1 MSVQAMFIGMRKGG
15 LTHFDPARLLG
26 VVAGAWLFVAA
37 VGQLLMAAY
46 VASFY
51 GRSLLAG
58 TPEAWNDGPM
68 RHAHVAG
75 DGFGNVVMGTHLVF
89 TVAVVV
95 AGLMQL
101 LPPLRRRFPVVH
113 RWTGRLYLLAA
124 VTLAVG
130 GLFLVGS
137 RSEDGFGGSL
147 GTSLNA
153 VVILVFAFMALRTAL
168 VRRIDAHRRWAL
180 RLFIAVS
187 GVWFF
192 RLIVFGWIAYHQ
204 GAVGFDPVTFKGPF
218 LSFASFAMLLLPLA
232 ILELY
237 LWASARGGAWQ
248 RRAVLAVMCGATVL
262 TGWGIFATAVMLWL
276 PLMR

>member
-1 MSVQAMFIGMRKGG
+1 MSVQSISIATPNRWFSR
-15 LTHFDPARLLG
+15 LDPANLLG
-26 VVAGAWLFVAA
+26 VSASVWLGLAA
-37 VGQLLMAAY
+37 VGQLFMAAY

-68 RHAHVAG
+68 RHAHVSG
-75 DGFGNVVMGTHLVF
+75 DAFGNLVMGLHLGF
-89 TVAVVV
+89 TVVVV
-95 AGLMQL
+95 LGGLMQL
-101 LPPLRRRFPVVH
+101 LPALRRHYPAVH
-113 RWTGRLYLLAA
+113 RWTGRTYLLSA
-124 VTLAVG
+124 VILAVG
-130 GLFLVGS
+130 GLYLVGV
-137 RSEDGFGGSL
+137 RSSDGFGGSL

-153 VVILVFAFMALRTAL
+153 VVILVFAFMALRTAIA
-168 VRRIDAHRRWAL
+168 RRIDEHRRWAL

-218 LSFASFAMLLLPLA
+218 LSIASYAMFLLPLA
-232 ILELY
+232 VLEMY
-237 LWASARGGAWQ
+237 LRVRTRGAAWQ
-248 RRAVLAVMCGATVL
+248 RRAATAVMGGAIVL
-262 TGWGIFATAVMLWL
+262 TGWGIFATAMMLWL